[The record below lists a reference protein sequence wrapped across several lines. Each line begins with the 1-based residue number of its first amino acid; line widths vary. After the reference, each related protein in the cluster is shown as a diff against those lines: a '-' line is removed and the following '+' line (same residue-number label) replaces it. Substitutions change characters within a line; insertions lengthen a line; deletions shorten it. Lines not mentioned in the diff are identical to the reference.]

1 MPKVSVGTFT
11 EKNARFVFNVK
22 GGLARNG
29 KNYKDLMKRCGIK
42 SSSTISKRYRDPGS
56 IPVSELRGFIKE
68 ASLSESDVLDF
79 LYEGKYV

>member
-1 MPKVSVGTFT
+1 MPKVSVGLFT
-11 EKNARFVFNVK
+11 EKNARFVRNVK

-56 IPVSELRGFIKE
+56 MPVAELRGFIKE
-68 ASLSESDVLDF
+68 ASLPEQEVLDF

>member
-11 EKNARFVFNVK
+11 EKNVRFVRNVK

-42 SSSTISKRYRDPGS
+42 SSSTITKRYRDPGS
-56 IPVSELRGFIKE
+56 IPVSELSGFIKE
-68 ASLSESDVLDF
+68 ASLSEEDVLDF
-79 LYEGKYV
+79 LFVNR